1 MSYSPFKN
9 RERAKQLILFDGL
22 DYDSNISPMDLDGL
36 IEYHDKKR
44 VLIEAKLINTP
55 VPQGER
61 LALER
66 MVNDFGK
73 AGKEA
78 LAIIADHKVFDPQ
91 EDVHV
96 RECIVREL
104 YYSKEKRWRPPKRMI
119 SVQEAM
125 NAFLLVD

>member
-1 MSYSPFKN
+1 MSYTPFVN
-9 RERAKQLILFDGL
+9 RERAKQLLCFDGL
-22 DYDSNISPMDLDGL
+22 DFDSNISPMDLDGL

-44 VLIEAKLINTP
+44 VLIEAKLQNTP
-55 VPQGER
+55 VPFGER

-66 MVNDFGK
+66 MVDDFGK

-78 LAIIADHKVFDPQ
+78 LAIIADHKVFDPK

-104 YYSKEKRWRPPKRMI
+104 YYSKERLWRKPKRMI
-119 SVQEAM
+119 NVQDAM
-125 NAFLLVD
+125 DSFLLF

>member
-9 RERAKQLILFDGL
+9 RDRAKQLILFDGL
-22 DYDSNISPMDLDGL
+22 DFDTNISPMDLDGL

-44 VLIEAKLINTP
+44 VLIEAKLVNTP
-55 VPQGER
+55 VPTGER

-73 AGKEA
+73 AGKKA
-78 LAIIADHKVFDPQ
+78 LAIIADHKVFDPK
-91 EDVHV
+91 EDVHI

-104 YYSKEKRWRPPKRMI
+104 YYSVEKQWRKPNKMLT
-119 SVQEAM
+119 VEEALNM
-125 NAFLLVD
+125 FLLF